1 MPIGPHAMRRHW
13 QDWANL
19 AVGLWLFVAPWVL
32 GYAGLRSAAWNSW
45 TLGVVV
51 VAVSVSALILFAA
64 WQEWVNVIL
73 GVWLLISPWV
83 MGFAGAE
90 NASAL
95 WNHVGVGLAVG
106 GLALWDA
113 LAHGMEDRAIAG

>member
-1 MPIGPHAMRRHW
+1 MRRHW